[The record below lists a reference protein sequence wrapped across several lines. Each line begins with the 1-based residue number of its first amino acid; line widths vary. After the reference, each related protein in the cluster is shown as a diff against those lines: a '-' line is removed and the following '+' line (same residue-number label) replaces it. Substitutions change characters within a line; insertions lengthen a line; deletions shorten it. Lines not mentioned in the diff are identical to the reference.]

1 MPSGGRRAS
10 LSPSQAGAFVDAT
23 LVVATGDAPRRA
35 TNPMQDHTDADDDT
49 EMVELTIEPVS
60 TETVELDIHVI
71 DELPAPGARE

>member
-1 MPSGGRRAS
+1 
-10 LSPSQAGAFVDAT
+10 
-23 LVVATGDAPRRA
+23 
-35 TNPMQDHTDADDDT
+35 MQDHTDADDDT